1 MIQEPND
8 GGRQHPLARAGEVI
22 LFWIPV
28 MVPLILLGQLGTKG
42 MRPAL
47 QEAAELEEDE
57 RKLNDELLVT
67 GLRNRD
73 LESELEALGNPIYQH
88 RCARRLR
95 RPLDPTD
102 TSVQKDA
109 TPARKR

>member
-57 RKLNDELLVT
+57 RKLDDILLVT
-67 GLRNRD
+67 ELQQKGLETYLN
-73 LESELEALGNPIYQH
+73 ALGNPVYRH
-88 RCARRLR
+88 RNARRLR
-95 RPLDPTD
+95 GPLDPTD